1 MGEDIEIRDVNG
13 NLVKVP
19 LYPTISACGRQVQ
32 GQVMVNCGDGTRV
45 VIFRERIPT
54 VEAREVHPAPGADQG
69 AGDDDCGWLPVCD
82 RHVIPGHNR
91 EVRR

>member
-32 GQVMVNCGDGTRV
+32 GQVMVDCGDGTRV
-45 VIFRERIPT
+45 VIFRERIPLPT
-54 VEAREVHPAPGADQG
+54 EGDSSEPGG
-69 AGDDDCGWLPVCD
+69 KHG
-82 RHVIPGHNR
+82 
-91 EVRR
+91 